1 MAEIEAEGRGSA
13 RLYLADLASF
23 DEVRSL
29 AWAIRRDYN
38 RIDVLI
44 NNARIWLEGP
54 RQLSDDGNELHFQ
67 VNYLSSFLLTR
78 ELLPLLRRSA
88 PYCLVAFWDQPEGF
102 SVPRLADWHRTPHH
116 GSERMK
122 TSTSIKSASALL
134 LLLLTAFQ
142 CQAGDARP
150 EGIPDRSGTYDDL
163 VALLQEFLE
172 WTDPARASGNVPNRD
187 IAGSATDVYPDYG
200 EAAVERRQAEMRD
213 FQERLED
220 MAVVDWDLD
229 QQVDY
234 LAVRSRFDK
243 HDFLLNVS
251 RPWSRDP
258 GFYVDQMLRITFPD
272 LPLDEDETKALRTRL
287 EAISL
292 LVEQAKNNLTEVAA
306 DYADLAIFN
315 LTNADG
321 VGHGYPYRATPPAG
335 VIGWYDDFRE
345 RADTQQPDLHAD
357 IAAARESVRGF
368 HDWLVAHRGDMTGKA
383 GVGREMF
390 DWYLKHVKL
399 MPYDADQ
406 IVTLGLRELS
416 RLGSEYALEQHRNR
430 HLAPIELP
438 ESAGEYAARIDSAD
452 ARIRRFLVKEDIITI
467 PDYVKDLDT
476 NVPWIVRPGG
486 PNFWEQVQFRN
497 PTPDHLHAVIPGHRF
512 DGLLERHNTH
522 PIRGKITS
530 AARTEGWGVYLEEAF
545 MNVGLLDD
553 VPRVRELIHIFG
565 IFRAARVPADVWLQ
579 LNEMTVDEVVAWW
592 MERTPWLDENVARVD
607 AEIYLRRPPGYGLGY
622 TIGMLQMQQLLADRK
637 RQMGDDFDLKE
648 FHDTFMAAGRLPMS
662 LIRWEMTGLDD
673 EVRDLWKRERLN

>member
-1 MAEIEAEGRGSA
+1 
-13 RLYLADLASF
+13 
-23 DEVRSL
+23 
-29 AWAIRRDYN
+29 
-38 RIDVLI
+38 
-44 NNARIWLEGP
+44 
-54 RQLSDDGNELHFQ
+54 
-67 VNYLSSFLLTR
+67 
-78 ELLPLLRRSA
+78 
-88 PYCLVAFWDQPEGF
+88 
-102 SVPRLADWHRTPHH
+102 
-116 GSERMK
+116 MK
-122 TSTSIKSASALL
+122 TSTSIKSASTALLLLL

-142 CQAGDARP
+142 WQAGDARE
-150 EGIPDRSGTYDDL
+150 EGMPDGSGTYDDL
-163 VALLQEFLE
+163 VALFQEFLE

-200 EAAVERRQAEMRD
+200 EATVEWRRATMRD
-213 FQERLED
+213 FQARLED
-220 MAVVDWDLD
+220 MAVVDWELD

-234 LAVRSRFDK
+234 LAVRSRFDR
-243 HDFLLNVS
+243 HDFTLNVS

-258 GFYVDQMLRITFPD
+258 GFYVDQMLRITFAD
-272 LPLDEDETKALRTRL
+272 LPLDDDGTTALRTRL

-335 VIGWYDDFRE
+335 VLGWYDDFRE
-345 RADTQQPDLHAD
+345 RAATQQPDLRAD

-368 HDWLVAHRGDMTGKA
+368 HDWLVANRGDMTAQG

-406 IVTLGLRELS
+406 IVTLGLRELD
-416 RLGSEYALEQHRNR
+416 RLWSVYALEQHRNR
-430 HLAPIELP
+430 HLPPLELP
-438 ESAGEYAARIDSAD
+438 ASAEEYEARIDSVD
-452 ARIRRFLVKEDIITI
+452 TRIRDFLVEEDIITI
-467 PDYVKDLDT
+467 PDYVGELDT

-486 PNFWEQVQFRN
+486 PNFWEQVQFRD

-512 DGLLERHNTH
+512 DGLVARHNTH
-522 PIRGKITS
+522 PIRGKIS
-530 AARTEGWGVYLEEAF
+530 SGARTEGWGTYLEEAV
-545 MNVGLLDD
+545 MNAGLLDD
-553 VPRVRELIHIFG
+553 APRVRELIYVFG

-622 TIGMLQMQQLLADRK
+622 AIGMLQMQQLLADRK
-637 RQMGDDFDLKE
+637 RQLGDDFDLGE
-648 FHDTFMAAGRLPMS
+648 FHDTFMAAGRLPIS

-673 EVRDLWKRERLN
+673 EVRDLWKRERLD